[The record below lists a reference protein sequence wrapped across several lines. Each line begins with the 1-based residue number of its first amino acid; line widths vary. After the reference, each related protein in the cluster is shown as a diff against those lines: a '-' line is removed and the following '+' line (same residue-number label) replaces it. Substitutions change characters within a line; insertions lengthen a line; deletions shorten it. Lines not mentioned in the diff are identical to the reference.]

1 MKIDMKIKLTT
12 AWIASTWVGV
22 MALLSLQPA
31 TAQVAPSESL
41 TNRSG
46 SLQGLPQDD
55 RDVFP
60 NSSSLLDLIN
70 RVQSIGS
77 ESTLPDAASL
87 DDAAAKFRTQQ
98 LQRLQ
103 GQQQPLAPSAPVQQA
118 NPASVQ

>member
-1 MKIDMKIKLTT
+1 MKVDVKIKLATV
-12 AWIASTWVGV
+12 WITSGWVGI

-31 TAQVAPSESL
+31 IAQVTSPSGSL

-60 NSSSLLDLIN
+60 NSSSILDLIN

-77 ESTLPDAASL
+77 GSTLPDAASL
-87 DDAAAKFRTQQ
+87 DDAAAKFRVQQ

-103 GQQQPLAPSAPVQQA
+103 GQQQPLSPGTPAQHNPAPVQ
-118 NPASVQ
+118 